1 MAASCCPA
9 CWKPVPSG
17 AQTCSAC
24 GAALAGSS
32 KAWFFGTEPPTPA
45 ATWGSGGVNRKAV
58 LGAVVAILVLVLGS
72 GAALSATGTSFG
84 GSGWGGNSSDQSEP
98 NAADTATVGSAATG
112 DGGAGAASPSAST
125 YFFPEDIGSP
135 TATAGPYTG
144 DSALLG
150 VWVGEG
156 ECSVGEVGL
165 MLELS
170 GSVGD
175 YVTGYWAAYAM
186 SGGAGVGSAGVAM
199 IGLDQGIHLTV
210 HGQSAAFGSVEPG
223 YFYATLSADGRT
235 LSGTMT
241 GCGSTPVDLQQQPV
255 QTGAD
260 DPLVGTWSDS
270 KGDRWTISSTGPGQY
285 TGVPAH
291 ISSCAYVYT
300 LKLNGYNGHY
310 TGSATP
316 SSNSGCTIPIFSDDA
331 TLDISSGDA
340 SAALV
345 FDGQTTM
352 ILTKGGAPVAGP
364 SDSGSPDSPS
374 GSASANPS
382 ASASASADPNDA
394 SATATPT
401 PSAG

>member
-1 MAASCCPA
+1 M
-9 CWKPVPSG
+9 
-17 AQTCSAC
+17 
-24 GAALAGSS
+24 AGST

-45 ATWGSGGVNRKAV
+45 ATWGSGGVNRKV
-58 LGAVVAILVLVLGS
+58 VVGAVVAILILVLGS

-84 GSGWGGNSSDQSEP
+84 GSGWGANSSNQSEP
-98 NAADTATVGSAATG
+98 NTADTATAGSAATG

-125 YFFPEDIGSP
+125 YYFPEDIGSP

-150 VWVGEG
+150 VWVGTED
-156 ECSVGEVGL
+156 CNAGEVGM

-175 YVTGYWAAYAM
+175 YVNGYWAEYAI
-186 SGGAGVGSAGVAM
+186 SGGAQIASTGAVM
-199 IGLDQGIHLTV
+199 LGLDQGIHLSAQ
-210 HGQSAAFGSVEPG
+210 GQSG
-223 YFYATLSADGRT
+223 YFYATLGADGQT

-241 GCGSTPVDLQQQPV
+241 GCGSTPVSLQQQAL

-260 DPLVGTWSDS
+260 DPLVGTWSDA

-291 ISSCAYVYT
+291 ISTCAYVYT
-300 LKLNGYNGHY
+300 LKLTGYNGHY
-310 TGSATP
+310 VGSATP

-345 FDGQTTM
+345 FDGETTV
-352 ILTKGGAPVAGP
+352 ILAKGGAPVAGP
-364 SDSGSPDSPS
+364 SGSSSPGAAS
-374 GSASANPS
+374 GSASASPS
-382 ASASASADPNDA
+382 ASASTSASADPNA
-394 SATATPT
+394 SAAGTPT